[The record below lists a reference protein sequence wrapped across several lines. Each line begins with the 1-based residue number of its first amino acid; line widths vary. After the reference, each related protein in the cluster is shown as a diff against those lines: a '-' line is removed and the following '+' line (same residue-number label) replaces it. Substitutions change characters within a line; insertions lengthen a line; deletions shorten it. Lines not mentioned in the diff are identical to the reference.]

1 MWKIS
6 IGLCD
11 DKALA
16 IMTLFL
22 LLRGQIMEGNPSG
35 IKHLDRDLSAQRSLL
50 TAELTVE
57 ETKDNFLIV
66 LIWFVAHKKGDVPSK
81 CISRPRSPHSLVPR
95 NYRSQFP
102 LVCSSLSRSSPCI
115 MPFDHVIRKTF
126 APVFDPK
133 FEVLVTWSHVVL
145 TTSKKEMMTD
155 DHTTRVIAEKVQLG
169 FDDGS
174 AIRTSLSHDDLRRS
188 PRDNSHPWKT

>member
-1 MWKIS
+1 MRKIS

-66 LIWFVAHKKGDVPSK
+66 LI
-81 CISRPRSPHSLVPR
+81 
-95 NYRSQFP
+95 
-102 LVCSSLSRSSPCI
+102 
-115 MPFDHVIRKTF
+115 
-126 APVFDPK
+126 
-133 FEVLVTWSHVVL
+133 
-145 TTSKKEMMTD
+145 
-155 DHTTRVIAEKVQLG
+155 
-169 FDDGS
+169 
-174 AIRTSLSHDDLRRS
+174 
-188 PRDNSHPWKT
+188 